1 MRTSTERHTA
11 PLATLINVALER
23 GIIDAAQ
30 RDQLAALSAELMAMP
45 GHSRE
50 ERDDAAPVREV
61 QRGFNAI
68 TVAYSLGALLV
79 LFALAWFLLERWKV
93 LGPFGVLV
101 VALLLKVLDHF
112 TKRFASGRIR
122 RVEHPS
128 AFRTRPAL
136 KILAIDPYQFATHRL
151 HGHPAI

>member
-93 LGPFGVLV
+93 LGPAGVLG
-101 VALLLKVLDHF
+101 VALLYAAAFAVVGTVLRQRGFDV
-112 TKRFASGRIR
+112 AG
-122 RVEHPS
+122 
-128 AFRTRPAL
+128 
-136 KILAIDPYQFATHRL
+136 
-151 HGHPAI
+151 G